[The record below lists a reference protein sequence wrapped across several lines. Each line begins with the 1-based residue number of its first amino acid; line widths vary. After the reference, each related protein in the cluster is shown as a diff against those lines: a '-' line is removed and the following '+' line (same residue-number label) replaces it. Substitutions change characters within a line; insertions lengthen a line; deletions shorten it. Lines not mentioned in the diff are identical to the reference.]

1 MPASTTSLNGVSTT
15 FDTSREIPHP
25 SFMSHVD
32 ESSWMG
38 ADVGTTGGEGEVGS
52 MRPDYGGETFIIM
65 AIQMRGKGVGC
76 AYYDDH
82 SSKLWVLETLRE
94 CTSLDVLDM
103 IKTQV
108 CPTLILANSKME
120 EQALYALKADDIQQQ
135 TKVEIRPSNEFMYD
149 MAKSKLLSLVL
160 SQGFRRHASRS
171 LNQDQREVESSGDID
186 PLVSAEDYRRRQ
198 GLIDLS
204 NTIDLDNVDSI
215 GCAGALLSYL
225 SRTRPLHTASDM
237 NRTIVLDIATFSLT
251 RTPQGRNL
259 LRQWFL
265 RPSLDLNVIQSRQQS
280 VECLVKPENQPAMD
294 QMLRCLSRIKN
305 IPRVL
310 QAIHRKAM
318 LKDWQGIIQF
328 ACYSLKIYSL
338 CHELFEVETPIIHSI
353 RNTFQVQ
360 ELNEVGS
367 LINDVVDFDE
377 SMIEGRCIVKPN
389 VDEELDRMRQTY
401 QGLDSFLSEV
411 AKDISK
417 TIPSHFASTINVV
430 YFPQL
435 GYLITVPMNPN
446 WKKEDD
452 FYLDG
457 LSYQFSTERAVYY
470 KNNATRDREIDILQ
484 TLQERVIEYSHL
496 LVLCS
501 DLCAELDAI
510 LSLAQAAKM
519 QRYTRPIMSDQT
531 ILHIVNGRHP
541 LQELCV
547 ESFVP
552 NDTMIG
558 EFHLDEVSGTTKG
571 ASSNRGTTTR
581 STSFCPHCPNA
592 PATIDSNHVMIL
604 CGPNCSAD
612 HALIGLT
619 DKILTRLQTR
629 ETVSKVHSTFMAD
642 LSQVSHAIRMAT
654 RRSLVVLDEFGK
666 GTATTDGAGLFCGVI
681 EHFAGL
687 ARDQRPRVLATTH
700 FHELFENQL
709 MRIGT
714 SNGGLLSSEIG
725 CHSRAVGQQTII
737 SSETPAVV
745 EPETSSSSSS
755 SSWSVHGV
763 GASFSQAAVPPSSTR
778 PHSSNLSTDLPLPI
792 SVYTMEALFDD
803 TLFAGSGSNPL
814 SDTKEI
820 RNSTLQQHE
829 PTFLFR
835 VRPGRYPLS
844 LGTACAATSGL
855 PAPVVQRSIY
865 LSHLFRRYEMV
876 VPDLSQRDE
885 VRFEMYEQLF
895 GRLLQLKFDSISH
908 GQGDEEQQVQD
919 DKGSKEVKG
928 EKEEREIEEGKVDPE
943 LWADIVALLE
953 YAGQVEAFEKD
964 EA

>member
-1 MPASTTSLNGVSTT
+1 MPASTTSLNGASTT
-15 FDTSREIPHP
+15 FDTNREVPHS

-32 ESSWMG
+32 ESTWMG
-38 ADVGTTGGEGEVGS
+38 ADVGTTGGEGEADS

-82 SSKLWVLETLRE
+82 SSKLWLLETLRE

-160 SQGFRRHASRS
+160 SPGFRRHASRS
-171 LNQDQREVESSGDID
+171 LNQDQREVENSGDID

-204 NTIDLDNVDSI
+204 NMIDLDNVDSI

-237 NRTIVLDIATFSLT
+237 NRTIVLDFATFSLT

-265 RPSLDLNVIQSRQQS
+265 RPTLDLNVIQSRQQS

-294 QMLRCLSRIKN
+294 QMLRCLARIKN

-338 CHELFEVETPIIHSI
+338 CHELFEVETPIIHRI
-353 RNTFQVQ
+353 RHTFQVQ

-435 GYLITVPMNPN
+435 GYLITVPMNSN

-452 FYLDG
+452 FYLD
-457 LSYQFSTERAVYY
+457 
-470 KNNATRDREIDILQ
+470 DREIDILQ

-558 EFHLDEVSGTTKG
+558 EFHLDEISGTTK
-571 ASSNRGTTTR
+571 
-581 STSFCPHCPNA
+581 
-592 PATIDSNHVMIL
+592 
-604 CGPNCSAD
+604 AD

-687 ARDQRPRVLATTH
+687 TRDQRPRVLATTH

-714 SNGGLLSSEIG
+714 SNDGLLSSGIG
-725 CHSRAVGQQTII
+725 RHGKTVGQQTVI

-763 GASFSQAAVPPSSTR
+763 GASFSQATVPPSSTR
-778 PHSSNLSTDLPLPI
+778 PHSSTLSTDLPLPI

-895 GRLLQLKFDSISH
+895 GRLLQLKFDSTSH
-908 GQGDEEQQVQD
+908 GQGDEEQRVQD
-919 DKGSKEVKG
+919 DKGSKEVNG
-928 EKEEREIEEGKVDPE
+928 EKEGREIEEGKVDPE

-953 YAGQVEAFEKD
+953 YAGQVEAFEKG
-964 EA
+964 